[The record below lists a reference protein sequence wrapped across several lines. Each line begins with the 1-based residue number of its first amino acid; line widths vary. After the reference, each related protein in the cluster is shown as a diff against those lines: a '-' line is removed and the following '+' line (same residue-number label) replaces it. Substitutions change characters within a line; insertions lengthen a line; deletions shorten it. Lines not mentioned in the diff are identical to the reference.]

1 MARLPSSDRRP
12 TLRAAQAKRTQ
23 KADPV
28 ENASDWAAPSGVDS
42 ISLRQWPRTGCFRD
56 RAQYGGPTRQ
66 FRWAREDC
74 ERSDFRAVQCY
85 IQGSGG
91 VTLQFRPNS
100 FSGKLII
107 VEGIDGSGKST
118 QLSLLTQWLRSR
130 GYVVSFSEWN
140 SSPIVK
146 GTTRQGKKKQMF
158 TPTTFSLIHATDFA
172 DRLERHILP
181 MLEAGA
187 VVCADRYAYTAFARD
202 VARGVRR
209 PWVRNL
215 YRMAVQPD
223 LAFLFRVPLD
233 VALKRILGG
242 RAALKYYE
250 AGMDLNLSPDIEES
264 FALFQ
269 QRILEEYD
277 SMAEEMGFHVI
288 DATGTIQEQQKLV
301 REIVIN
307 HIGESLERDVL
318 RQH

>member
-1 MARLPSSDRRP
+1 MPGSA
-12 TLRAAQAKRTQ
+12 T
-23 KADPV
+23 ADF
-28 ENASDWAAPSGVDS
+28 WAG
-42 ISLRQWPRTGCFRD
+42 
-56 RAQYGGPTRQ
+56 
-66 FRWAREDC
+66 
-74 ERSDFRAVQCY
+74 QCY
-85 IQGSGG
+85 IQGSAG
-91 VTLQFRPNS
+91 VMVQFHPNS
-100 FSGKLII
+100 FPGKLII

-130 GYVVSFSEWN
+130 RYVVSFSEWN

-209 PWVRNL
+209 AWVRNL

-223 LAFLFRVPLD
+223 LAFLFRLPLD

-250 AGMDLNLSPDIEES
+250 AGMDLNLSPDIEKS

-301 REIVIN
+301 RKIVIN